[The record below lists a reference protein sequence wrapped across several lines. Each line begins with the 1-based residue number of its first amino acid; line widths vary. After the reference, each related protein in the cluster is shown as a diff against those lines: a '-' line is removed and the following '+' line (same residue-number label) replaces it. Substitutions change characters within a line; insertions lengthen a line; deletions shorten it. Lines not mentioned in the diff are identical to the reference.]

1 MKKLARYLK
10 SFKKQVIIG
19 PIFKLLEAIFE
30 LIVPLVMASIIDNG
44 IANGDKAYVLKM
56 GGVMIL
62 LGVLGLVF
70 ALICQYS
77 AALASQGVGTKLRN
91 DLFKHIN
98 SLSYKEID
106 ELGTN
111 SLITRITNDV
121 NQIQLVVAML
131 IRLVIRA
138 PFLVIGAAVMALMID
153 LKLGLIFIIVAPL
166 VSAVLYFVMS
176 RSVPFYK
183 VRQTKLDEVS
193 LITRENLSGARVIRA
208 FSKQEHEKE
217 RFNESS
223 DEVAD
228 IAIRVGKLSAILN
241 PATFIILNVAIIAI
255 IWFGGFRVD
264 NGSLTQGQII
274 AFVNYMTQ
282 ISLALVVV
290 ANLVVV
296 FTKGSASAARINEI
310 FETESSVV
318 EGNYTSDI
326 FKNNNK
332 KNNVNQGDTNGN
344 HGKLN
349 NTTNLVPKIQFKD
362 VSFSYLGNEEYSLEH
377 LTVDIQKGDTVGII
391 GGTGS
396 GKTTLVNLLPR
407 FYDTTKGFIL
417 IDGVDVK
424 EYSLEALRKQFGIVP
439 QKAALFG
446 GTILEN
452 MRFAKE
458 DASMEEIR
466 KAAKIAQAE
475 EFIESKP
482 EGYNTI
488 VSQGGKNLSGGQKQR
503 LTIARALV
511 GSPEI
516 LILDDSA
523 SALDFAT
530 DAKLR
535 KAIHENCEGMTVF
548 IVSQRAN
555 SIKYADKIIVLD
567 DGLVKGIGTHDE
579 LFDSCEVYRE
589 ICLSQLSEEE
599 VRR

>member
-10 SFKKQVIIG
+10 NFKKQVIIG

-62 LGVLGLVF
+62 LGVLGLIF

-153 LKLGLIFIIVAPL
+153 LKLGLIFIVVAPL

-183 VRQTKLDEVS
+183 ARQTKLDEVS

-217 RFNESS
+217 RFHESS

-290 ANLVVV
+290 ANLVVI
-296 FTKGSASAARINEI
+296 FTKGSASATRINEI
-310 FETESSVV
+310 LETESSVID
-318 EGNYTSDI
+318 GTYASDSD
-326 FKNNNK
+326 KN
-332 KNNVNQGDTNGN
+332 KNS
-344 HGKLN
+344 L
-349 NTTNLVPKIQFKD
+349 PKIQFKD
-362 VSFSYLGNEEYSLEH
+362 VSFSFLGNEEYSLEH
-377 LTVDIQKGDTVGII
+377 LTVDIKKGETVGII

-407 FYDTTKGFIL
+407 FYDTTKGSIL
-417 IDGVDVK
+417 IDGIDVK
-424 EYSLEALRKQFGIVP
+424 EYNLQDLRKQFGIVP
-439 QKAALFG
+439 QKAALFS

-466 KAAKIAQAE
+466 KAARIAQAE
-475 EFIESKP
+475 EFIESKS
-482 EGYNTI
+482 EGYNT
-488 VSQGGKNLSGGQKQR
+488 VLSQGGKNLSGGQKQR

-535 KAIHENCEGMTVF
+535 KAIHDNCEDMTVF

-579 LFDSCEVYRE
+579 LFDNCEVYRE

-599 VRR
+599 VCR

>member
-407 FYDTTKGFIL
+407 FYDTSKGSIL